1 MGYKLDRAIK
11 IDLSELGDNNG
22 VPFFVQIKNPKLQS
36 YNEKTDLML
45 AGKGISKD
53 ENGHVDLKSLNADT
67 FNSMRDYAKSLI
79 VSWNLLDL
87 ETENPVMPTDA
98 DALDHVPG
106 LVVEAIQ
113 KKIGELSK
121 QGETEIKNS

>member
-1 MGYKLDRAIK
+1 
-11 IDLSELGDNNG
+11 
-22 VPFFVQIKNPKLQS
+22 
-36 YNEKTDLML
+36 
-45 AGKGISKD
+45 
-53 ENGHVDLKSLNADT
+53 
-67 FNSMRDYAKSLI
+67 MRDYAKSLI